1 MMILLFLLISAALLV
16 IGESAVS
23 KNATHPYVRPIPL
36 LYVSLHEDRTDYLPR
51 LLRSID
57 YDVNRIVI
65 QVGNED
71 ATVVETIVR
80 KVLNVSRDMP
90 HLTISIITRDVN
102 PGCANGFN
110 LGLRGLVGD
119 LNSTST
125 APPLLQSMAK
135 GDAINDVKS
144 HTPVAFD
151 PDDWVLIVNSDIAF
165 YPGTLRNIS
174 VSVEQ
179 QLHDDSLFGIGFTS
193 LCCSVEWSAII
204 VTRRLINRIGY
215 FDENIYPAAW
225 EDDDYSI
232 RVALSGMHA
241 ARFDHTPLL
250 HGERDGSKVLWS
262 GSNIAMT
269 STIDHNNNKW
279 KKLFTN
285 GWRWSLQYMKSKW
298 GRRRC
303 KPTDCKLIE
312 GMNSQVYDHD
322 KPVPFKHPFG
332 DASKPL
338 WYWQL
343 DQPRRDALLQA
354 AQGPYDSHEVLE
366 SP

>member
-1 MMILLFLLISAALLV
+1 MILFLILLTAALIV
-16 IGESAVS
+16 IGDSS
-23 KNATHPYVRPIPL
+23 LPRNATHPYVRPIPL
-36 LYVSLHEDRTDYLPR
+36 ISVSLHEDRTDYLPR

-65 QVGNED
+65 QVGNDD
-71 ATVVETIVR
+71 ATVVEMIVR
-80 KVLNVSRDMP
+80 KVLNVSRAMP

-125 APPLLQSMAK
+125 APPLLQSVT
-135 GDAINDVKS
+135 NDVKS

-179 QLHDDSLFGIGFTS
+179 QLHDNSLFGIGLFD
-193 LCCSVEWSAII
+193 VGWSAFM

-215 FDENIYPAAW
+215 FDENIYPAYY
-225 EDDDYSI
+225 EDNDYGT

-241 ARFDHTPLL
+241 ARFDNAPIL
-250 HGERDGSKVLWS
+250 HGDSRLTGTESRLLNVKFRALFEVSLPRTQEY
-262 GSNIAMT
+262 MT
-269 STIDHNNNKW
+269 A
-279 KKLFTN
+279 
-285 GWRWSLQYMKSKW
+285 KW
-298 GRRRC
+298 GRPHC
-303 KPTDCKLIE
+303 WPIDCKFVK
-312 GMNSQVYDHD
+312 GMNAHHHDHD

-343 DQPRRDALLQA
+343 DQTRRDAILQKA
-354 AQGPYDSHEVLE
+354 LGTERNLHNH
-366 SP
+366 

>member
-1 MMILLFLLISAALLV
+1 MILLLVLLGTALLIVSDSALPR
-16 IGESAVS
+16 
-23 KNATHPYVRPIPL
+23 NATHPYVRPIPL
-36 LYVSLHEDRTDYLPR
+36 LSVSLHEDRTDYLPR

-125 APPLLQSMAK
+125 APPLLQSVTNN
-135 GDAINDVKS
+135 DATPVAKS
-144 HTPVAFD
+144 HTHVASD

-165 YPGTLRNIS
+165 YPDTLRKIAA
-174 VSVEQ
+174 SVEQ
-179 QLHDDSLFGIGFTS
+179 QLHDDPLFGIGFTS

-241 ARFDHTPLL
+241 ARFDQTPLL
-250 HGERDGSKVLWS
+250 HGERDGSKVL
-262 GSNIAMT
+262 T
-269 STIDHNNNKW
+269 
-279 KKLFTN
+279 L
-285 GWRWSLQYMKSKW
+285 
-298 GRRRC
+298 
-303 KPTDCKLIE
+303 P
-312 GMNSQVYDHD
+312 
-322 KPVPFKHPFG
+322 
-332 DASKPL
+332 
-338 WYWQL
+338 
-343 DQPRRDALLQA
+343 
-354 AQGPYDSHEVLE
+354 
-366 SP
+366 